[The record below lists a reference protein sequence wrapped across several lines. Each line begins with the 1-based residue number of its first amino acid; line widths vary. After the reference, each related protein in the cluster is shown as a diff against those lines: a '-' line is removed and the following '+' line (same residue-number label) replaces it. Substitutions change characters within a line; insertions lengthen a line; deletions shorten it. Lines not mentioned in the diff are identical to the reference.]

1 MQKQNT
7 NDRLFLLLSQ
17 PISISISVSVSVSVS
32 VFVFVSVSVSV
43 FQELSFKGVLSVG
56 FLGIYFN
63 SSKVLEVFCA
73 TKERF
78 SITQLLDL
86 IA

>member
-1 MQKQNT
+1 MPCKWT
-7 NDRLFLLLSQ
+7 PFKRKGLA
-17 PISISISVSVSVSVS
+17 
-32 VFVFVSVSVSV
+32 V